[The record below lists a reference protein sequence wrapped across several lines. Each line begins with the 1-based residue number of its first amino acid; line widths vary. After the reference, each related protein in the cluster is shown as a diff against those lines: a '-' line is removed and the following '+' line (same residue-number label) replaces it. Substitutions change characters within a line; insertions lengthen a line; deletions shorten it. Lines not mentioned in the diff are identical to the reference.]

1 MAQMTLEELV
11 RQLGMVYGAGLRCVA
26 LYGSAARGEQI
37 GRRSDLNVLVLVEAV
52 DMAHLKQEGAV
63 ARAWSEA
70 GNPPPLTLTV
80 EEWTGS
86 SDIYPMEYA
95 DILSYHRVLH
105 GALPADGVRVR
116 PADLRLQLEH
126 EAQSKVLRLR
136 HAILSA
142 GAAPK
147 AMAALLADSA
157 STMLVLLRAALRLSG
172 EDPPA
177 DSFAMLDR
185 VQARTGLN
193 VEVFRRVV
201 RHRRGEAKLE
211 GEAAVRTAEEYLAG
225 ATALARWVD
234 QQSAG
239 QAGQHSPRGE

>member
-11 RQLGMVYGAGLRCVA
+11 RQLDMIYGAGLRCVV

-37 GRRSDLNVLVLVEAV
+37 ARRSDFNVLVLVDAV
-52 DMAHLKQEGAV
+52 EMAHLKKEGAV
-63 ARAWSEA
+63 ARAWREA

-86 SDIYPMEYA
+86 ADIFPMEYA

-105 GALPADGVRVR
+105 GALPMNGIQVR

-126 EAQSKVLRLR
+126 EARSKVLRLR

-142 GAAPK
+142 GAEPR
-147 AMAALLADSA
+147 AMSELLVDSA
-157 STMLVLLRAALRLSG
+157 STMLVLLRAALRLAG

-185 VQARTGLN
+185 VQARTGMN
-193 VEVFRRVV
+193 VEVFRQVI
-201 RHRRGEAKLE
+201 RHRRGDAKLQ
-211 GEAAVRTAEEYLAG
+211 GDHAVLAAERYLAG
-225 ATALARWVD
+225 AMALARWVD

-239 QAGQHSPRGE
+239 QSGRQSPRGE

>member
-1 MAQMTLEELV
+1 
-11 RQLGMVYGAGLRCVA
+11 
-26 LYGSAARGEQI
+26 
-37 GRRSDLNVLVLVEAV
+37 DLNVLVLVDGV
-52 DMAHLKQEGAV
+52 DMTHLRQEGAV
-63 ARAWSEA
+63 ARAWGDA

-86 SDIYPMEYA
+86 ADIFPMEYA

-105 GALPADGVRVR
+105 GALPRDGVQVNR
-116 PADLRLQLEH
+116 ADLRLQLEH
-126 EAQSKVLRLR
+126 EARSKVLRLR

-142 GAAPK
+142 GAAPR
-147 AMAALLADSA
+147 AMAQLLADSA
-157 STMLVLLRAALRLSG
+157 STMLVLLRAALRLAG

-185 VQARTGLN
+185 VQAQTGLN
-193 VEVFRRVV
+193 VEVFRRVL

-211 GEAAVRTAEEYLAG
+211 GDAAVRAAEEYLAG

-239 QAGQHSPRGE
+239 QHSPRGE